1 MKKILLTLS
10 FFSLIFCV
18 NNLFA
23 KDNLAEVTAY
33 PSKLTVAQGEK
44 FWIKVD
50 IKIQKDRYTY
60 SFKLQEGEFGGPT
73 QSEIHFAPENEIK
86 IAGKIRPS
94 KPKVKYDSAFF
105 MNLEYYKGKFSVE
118 VPVIA
123 NKALDF
129 SKDRI
134 LAKAFLQICTEENCL
149 PPDFYI
155 GRVLP
160 EIYSSKNTISQDQD
174 KDNTDAAVI
183 TNTDQVDQAKSNNT
197 NSTAQ
202 ISQGDSKTITTKS
215 QEKIQESRQGG
226 IFSFL
231 WFAMTAGALA
241 LLTPCV
247 FPMIPITVSFFTK
260 RSESHPGKALRDST
274 IYATGIIFTFTAI
287 GFLLAIIFGATGI
300 RDFASNGWVNLAI
313 GILFIVF
320 AFNLFG
326 AFEIQIPTKFLNVLN
341 AKSGSSSGVISVL
354 LMGLTFS
361 LTSFTCTVPFV
372 GSALIAASGGEWFY
386 PIIGMLGFSAVFAA
400 PFFLLSLFPSFLK
413 KMPKSGGWMNNIK
426 VVMGFLEIAFALK
439 FISNVDLVWGIGI
452 LPKDLFLAI
461 WTGISLLITLYI
473 LGLFRFEL
481 DSPIEKVSTL
491 RVTNAIIFAAI
502 TFYLMGGLFGRPLG
516 ELDAFLPPAEYQEIM
531 NSGRNTNASIMN
543 NNLKSNNNQNNNV
556 NSNNDSKGITTKNN
570 SVWLDNLQ
578 SGLELAKTSN
588 QNVLL
593 DFTGFTC
600 TNCRWM
606 EQNMFK
612 KPEVQNLLDQ
622 MVKVRL
628 FTDRYEEPYLSNKKF
643 QQEKFGSIELPLYVI
658 LKPTGEVI
666 ATETFTRDYPEFL
679 NFLRMGISTNL

>member
-1 MKKILLTLS
+1 
-10 FFSLIFCV
+10 
-18 NNLFA
+18 
-23 KDNLAEVTAY
+23 
-33 PSKLTVAQGEK
+33 
-44 FWIKVD
+44 
-50 IKIQKDRYTY
+50 
-60 SFKLQEGEFGGPT
+60 
-73 QSEIHFAPENEIK
+73 
-86 IAGKIRPS
+86 
-94 KPKVKYDSAFF
+94 
-105 MNLEYYKGKFSVE
+105 
-118 VPVIA
+118 
-123 NKALDF
+123 
-129 SKDRI
+129 
-134 LAKAFLQICTEENCL
+134 
-149 PPDFYI
+149 
-155 GRVLP
+155 
-160 EIYSSKNTISQDQD
+160 
-174 KDNTDAAVI
+174 
-183 TNTDQVDQAKSNNT
+183 
-197 NSTAQ
+197 
-202 ISQGDSKTITTKS
+202 
-215 QEKIQESRQGG
+215 
-226 IFSFL
+226 
-231 WFAMTAGALA
+231 
-241 LLTPCV
+241 
-247 FPMIPITVSFFTK
+247 
-260 RSESHPGKALRDST
+260 
-274 IYATGIIFTFTAI
+274 
-287 GFLLAIIFGATGI
+287 
-300 RDFASNGWVNLAI
+300 
-313 GILFIVF
+313 
-320 AFNLFG
+320 
-326 AFEIQIPTKFLNVLN
+326 
-341 AKSGSSSGVISVL
+341 
-354 LMGLTFS
+354 
-361 LTSFTCTVPFV
+361 
-372 GSALIAASGGEWFY
+372 
-386 PIIGMLGFSAVFAA
+386 
-400 PFFLLSLFPSFLK
+400 
-413 KMPKSGGWMNNIK
+413 GWMNNIK

-461 WTGISLLITLYI
+461 WIGISLLITLYI

-556 NSNNDSKGITTKNN
+556 NSNDDSKGITTKNN

>member
-1 MKKILLTLS
+1 MKTSQIILS
-10 FFSLIFCV
+10 FILFIFTFNSLTSQDKLVQVSAF
-18 NNLFA
+18 
-23 KDNLAEVTAY
+23 
-33 PSKLTVAQGEK
+33 PSKLTVKEGEK

-50 IKIQKDRYTY
+50 IKIDKNHYTY
-60 SFKLQEGEFGGPT
+60 SFNLQEGEFGGPT
-73 QSEIHFAPENEIK
+73 QSEIHFAPENDIK
-86 IAGKIRPS
+86 IAGKIITP

-105 MNLEYYKGKFSVE
+105 MNIEYYKGKVSIE

-123 NKALDF
+123 KRNLDF
-129 SKDRI
+129 TKDRI
-134 LAKAFLQICTEENCL
+134 IPKAFLQLCTEESCL
-149 PPDFYI
+149 PPDFYS
-155 GRVLP
+155 GRLLA
-160 EIYSSKNTISQDQD
+160 EIYTSKNTTETDDANFIEKTTIQSNINQTED
-174 KDNTDAAVI
+174 KPNQ
-183 TNTDQVDQAKSNNT
+183 N
-197 NSTAQ
+197 
-202 ISQGDSKTITTKS
+202 ISQGNSEQIITKS
-215 QEKIQESRQGG
+215 QANIQESKQGG

-231 WFAMTAGALA
+231 WVAMTAGALA

-260 RSESHPGKALRDST
+260 RAESHPGKALRDST
-274 IYATGIIFTFTAI
+274 IYAFGIILTFTAI
-287 GFLLAIIFGATGI
+287 GFLLALIFGATGI
-300 RDFASNGWVNLAI
+300 RDFASNPWVNTAI
-313 GILFIVF
+313 GILFIIF

-326 AFEIQIPTKFLNVLN
+326 AFEIQIPTKLLNSLN
-341 AKSGSSSGVISVL
+341 SKSSSGSGILSIL

-372 GSALIAASGGEWFY
+372 GSALIAASTGEWFY
-386 PIIGMLGFSAVFAA
+386 PIIGMLGFSVVFAA

-439 FISNVDLVWGIGI
+439 FISNADLVWGLGI
-452 LPKDLFLAI
+452 LPKDIFLAI
-461 WTGISLLITLYI
+461 WIGIALLITLYI
-473 LGLFRFEL
+473 LGLFRFEM

-502 TFYLMGGLFGRPLG
+502 TFFLLGGLFGRPLG
-516 ELDAFLPPAEYQEIM
+516 ELDAFLPPQEYHEII
-531 NSGRNTNASIMN
+531 NAGRNNASVVNPGNPNSTINSN
-543 NNLKSNNNQNNNV
+543 NNLPENA
-556 NSNNDSKGITTKNN
+556 N

-578 SGLELAKTSN
+578 KGVELAKSSN
-588 QNVLL
+588 QNVFI

-612 KPEVQNLLDQ
+612 KQEVQNLLSK

-658 LKPTGEVI
+658 IKPTGEVI
-666 ATETFTRDYPEFL
+666 ATETFTRDHPDFV
-679 NFLRMGISTNL
+679 NFLKMGVSVKL